1 MDGFDVC
8 VCGSGAVGQA
18 LALSLS
24 RLGLRVAL
32 AGGPARAGSAQ
43 DVRTYALNARSVA
56 LLTQCKVWDAL
67 LARSPCVATRVE
79 DMRVAGDRGGALEFT
94 AWQQCVSELAWIV
107 DAAALEAELDAA
119 LRFAPH
125 VTRTEAP
132 VPATLLAV
140 CEGKDSRVRDALGVK
155 VDRVDYG
162 QRAVAARL
170 ASDQPHQARALQW
183 FASPDVLALLP
194 FDLPGEAGGYG
205 LVWSLPEARAQ
216 ELLQM
221 DAPAFE
227 QALNEATHGQAGR
240 LALRSER
247 MSWPLR
253 MAQARRWHG
262 PGWVLLGDAAH
273 VVHPLAGQGLNL
285 GLADVDTLVDVIVNA
300 RRDEP
305 WRALSDERMLARYE
319 RARLAPTWAM
329 VRLTDG
335 LLRLF
340 APSQPVLASLRNNGL
355 FLVDHLSALK
365 RWLAR
370 RALQG

>member
-1 MDGFDVC
+1 
-8 VCGSGAVGQA
+8 
-18 LALSLS
+18 
-24 RLGLRVAL
+24 
-32 AGGPARAGSAQ
+32 
-43 DVRTYALNARSVA
+43 
-56 LLTQCKVWDAL
+56 
-67 LARSPCVATRVE
+67 
-79 DMRVAGDRGGALEFT
+79 
-94 AWQQCVSELAWIV
+94 
-107 DAAALEAELDAA
+107 
-119 LRFAPH
+119 
-125 VTRTEAP
+125 
-132 VPATLLAV
+132 
-140 CEGKDSRVRDALGVK
+140 
-155 VDRVDYG
+155 
-162 QRAVAARL
+162 
-170 ASDQPHQARALQW
+170 
-183 FASPDVLALLP
+183 LP